1 MSAPAVASPRS
12 TPRSPLPR
20 LRARSCALALLIALP
35 AALASMLAAAQGTA
49 DPAAQANALLARVE
63 TEVEIDPRRALGLAR
78 RAVDL
83 AGKAGDPDLL
93 RRARIE
99 ACDVAALVDA
109 RSALAEA
116 DAGLARAAETG
127 DASALAGFRSCR
139 GYALDLQGKPAEA
152 ALEFETAVV
161 QAERAGDRAL
171 LADALALR
179 GESRHYHGRYDEAI
193 ADLDRA
199 YAINLELGLKDGQRY
214 TLNAIA
220 NVYSDANVGEY
231 DKAIGY
237 YRQLLKYDEAA
248 GLTGGIATTR
258 YNIAG
263 ALEMKGELAAALQEY
278 RRALELDASL
288 DNRAGKAQ
296 GERAIGALLVRQER
310 AGEALPWI
318 ERAMTHFAEV
328 DDVES
333 MARTRLTRARA
344 LHALGRRR
352 EAVVDLEFVER
363 HFRASGN
370 PRQLAKVHEIQAE
383 VHAALGEWKRAYE
396 ASAAHRR
403 MQEELEKRARE
414 EQTTRLRVQFDTARK
429 EQENRALL
437 IENAHRG
444 EALRNA
450 ERVRSLQRLAILL
463 GAALFAVLGAMA
475 LLQVNR
481 GRRLKQLAMT
491 DELTALPNRRHIL
504 EFFERALRTARE
516 QDGALSVIAF
526 DVDHFKRINDL
537 HGHHGGDRAL
547 QRIAQSA
554 QTSLPEGARVGR
566 MGGEEFLAVLPGVA
580 AGPAMA
586 AAERLR
592 LAIAEDALDGF
603 RDGERIT
610 ISLGVVAAGPE
621 DDSETLL
628 KRADGALYRA
638 KREGRDRAVA
648 G

>member
-1 MSAPAVASPRS
+1 MPGLSNPASSANVPPPWRRRS
-12 TPRSPLPR
+12 YALVLGLAGVLTPMH
-20 LRARSCALALLIALP
+20 A
-35 AALASMLAAAQGTA
+35 MAQATP
-49 DPAAQANALLARVE
+49 DPAAETRDLLAKVE
-63 TEVEIDPRRALGLAR
+63 FEVEVDPRRALSLAR
-78 RAVDL
+78 RAVAL
-83 AGKAGDPDLL
+83 AGKSGDPALL
-93 RRARIE
+93 RRARVE
-99 ACDVAALVDA
+99 HCDVAALVDP
-109 RSALAEA
+109 RSGLAEA
-116 DAGLARAAETG
+116 DAGLALAADTG
-127 DASALAGFRSCR
+127 DAAALAGFRTCR
-139 GYALDLQGKPAEA
+139 GYALELQGKPAEA
-152 ALEFETAVV
+152 AAEFETAVA

-199 YAINLELGLKDGQRY
+199 YALNLELGLKDGQRY

-248 GLTGGIATTR
+248 GLTLGVATAR
-258 YNIAG
+258 FNIAG

-278 RRALELDASL
+278 RRALELDTSL
-288 DNRAGKAQ
+288 DNHAGKAQ
-296 GERAIGALLVRQER
+296 SERAIGALLVRQER
-310 AGEALPWI
+310 ADEALPWI
-318 ERAMTHFAEV
+318 ERALEHFVEA
-328 DDVES
+328 DDADNV
-333 MARTRLTRARA
+333 ARTRLARA
-344 LHALGRRR
+344 GALRALGRLR
-352 EAVVDLEFVER
+352 ETVADLEFAER
-363 HFRASGN
+363 HFRAGGN
-370 PRQLAKVHEIQAE
+370 PRQLAKVHESQADAY
-383 VHAALGEWKRAYE
+383 AALGDWKRAYA

-403 MQEELEKRARE
+403 VQDELDRRARE
-414 EQTTRLRVQFDTARK
+414 QQTTRLRVQFDTARK

-463 GAALFAVLGAMA
+463 GATLLILLAAMA
-475 LLQVNR
+475 LQQVNR

-504 EFFERALRTARE
+504 EFFERALRVARE
-516 QDGALSVIAF
+516 QGSALSVIAF

-547 QRIAQSA
+547 QRIAQIA
-554 QTSLPEGARVGR
+554 QASLPEGARVGR
-566 MGGEEFLAVLPGVA
+566 MGGEEFLAVLPGVDA
-580 AGPAMA
+580 EAAMA
-586 AAERLR
+586 VAERLR
-592 LAIAEDALDGF
+592 LAVAEADLDGL
-603 RDGERIT
+603 RMDERIT
-610 ISLGVVAAGPE
+610 VSLGVVAAGPE
-621 DDSETLL
+621 DDSEALL

-638 KREGRDRAVA
+638 KREGRDRAIA

>member
-1 MSAPAVASPRS
+1 MFGSELPESRPVAPLLAWH
-12 TPRSPLPR
+12 
-20 LRARSCALALLIALP
+20 ARMRCAALALLPLVA
-35 AALASMLAAAQGTA
+35 MAQTA
-49 DPAAQANALLARVE
+49 PDPAAEARALLARVE
-63 TEVEIDPRRALGLAR
+63 TEVEVDPQRALSLVR

-83 AGKAGDPDLL
+83 AGRAGDPALL

-99 ACDVAALVDA
+99 RCDVAALVDP
-109 RSALAEA
+109 RSGLAEA
-116 DAGLARAAETG
+116 DAGLALAADTG
-127 DASALAGFRSCR
+127 DAPALAGFRTCR
-139 GYALDLQGKPAEA
+139 GYALELQGKPAEA
-152 ALEFETAVV
+152 AVEFETAVA
-161 QAERAGDRAL
+161 QAERAGDSVL

-199 YAINLELGLKDGQRY
+199 YALNLELGLKDGQRY

-248 GLTGGIATTR
+248 GLTGGVATAR
-258 YNIAG
+258 FNIAG

-278 RRALELDASL
+278 RRALELDTSL
-288 DNRAGKAQ
+288 DNHAGKAQ
-296 GERAIGALLVRQER
+296 SERAIGALLVRQER
-310 AGEALPWI
+310 ADEALPWI
-318 ERAMTHFAEV
+318 ERALDHFVEA
-328 DDVES
+328 DDTDNV
-333 MARTRLTRARA
+333 ARTRLARA
-344 LHALGRRR
+344 GALRALGRLR
-352 EAVVDLEFVER
+352 ETVIDLEFAER
-363 HFRASGN
+363 HFRAGGN
-370 PRQLAKVHEIQAE
+370 PRQLAKVHESQAD
-383 VHAALGEWKRAYE
+383 VYAALGDWKRAYE

-403 MQEELEKRARE
+403 VQDELDRRARE
-414 EQTTRLRVQFDTARK
+414 QQTTRLRVQFDTARK

-463 GAALFAVLGAMA
+463 GATLLILLAAMA
-475 LLQVNR
+475 LQQVNR

-504 EFFERALRTARE
+504 EFFERALRVGRE
-516 QDGALSVIAF
+516 QGGALSVIAF

-547 QRIAQSA
+547 QRIAQVA
-554 QTSLPEGARVGR
+554 QASLPEGARVGR
-566 MGGEEFLAVLPGVA
+566 MGGEEFLAVLPGA
-580 AGPAMA
+580 DAEAAMA
-586 AAERLR
+586 VAERLR
-592 LAIAEDALDGF
+592 LAVAEADLDGL
-603 RDGERIT
+603 RMDERIT
-610 ISLGVVAAGPE
+610 VSLGVVAAGPE
-621 DDSETLL
+621 DDSEALL

-638 KREGRDRAVA
+638 KREGRDRAIA

>member
-1 MSAPAVASPRS
+1 MPGLSKSGPFTTPPLPRRRR
-12 TPRSPLPR
+12 PWALALAFAWALSPLP
-20 LRARSCALALLIALP
+20 AMAQATPEP
-35 AALASMLAAAQGTA
+35 AAEAR
-49 DPAAQANALLARVE
+49 ALLARVE
-63 TEVEIDPRRALGLAR
+63 AEVEVDPRRALGLVR

-83 AGKAGDPDLL
+83 AGKSDDPALL
-93 RRARIE
+93 RQARIE
-99 ACDVAALVDA
+99 QCDVAALVDP
-109 RSALAEA
+109 RSGLAAA
-116 DAGLARAAETG
+116 DAGLALAAETA
-127 DASALAGFRSCR
+127 DASALAGFRTCR

-152 ALEFETAVV
+152 ALEFETAVA

-199 YAINLELGLKDGQRY
+199 YALNLELGIKDGQRY

-237 YRQLLKYDEAA
+237 YRQLLKYDETA
-248 GLTGGIATTR
+248 GLTGGVATAR
-258 YNIAG
+258 FNIAG

-278 RRALELDASL
+278 RRALELDTSL

-296 GERAIGALLVRQER
+296 SERAIGALLVRQER
-310 AGEALPWI
+310 ADEALPWI
-318 ERAMTHFAEV
+318 ERALAHFAES
-328 DDVES
+328 DDVENV
-333 MARTRLTRARA
+333 ARTRLARA
-344 LHALGRRR
+344 GALRALGRLR
-352 EAVVDLEFVER
+352 EAVADLEFAER
-363 HFRASGN
+363 HFRAGGN
-370 PRQLAKVHEIQAE
+370 PRQLAKVHESQAD
-383 VHAALGEWKRAYE
+383 VHAALGDWKRAYE

-403 MQEELEKRARE
+403 VQEELDRRARE
-414 EQTTRLRVQFDTARK
+414 QQTTRLRVQFDTARK

-463 GAALFAVLGAMA
+463 GATLLILLAAMA
-475 LLQVNR
+475 LQQVNR

-491 DELTALPNRRHIL
+491 DALTALPNRRHIL
-504 EFFERALRTARE
+504 EFFERTLRAARE
-516 QDGALSVIAF
+516 QGGALSVIAF
-526 DVDHFKRINDL
+526 DVDHFKRINDR

-547 QRIAQSA
+547 QRIAEVA
-554 QTSLPEGARVGR
+554 RASLPEGARVGR
-566 MGGEEFLAVLPGVA
+566 MGGEEFLAVLPGIDA
-580 AGPAMA
+580 EPAMA
-586 AAERLR
+586 VAERLR
-592 LAIAEDALDGF
+592 QAVAEADLDGL
-603 RDGERIT
+603 RMDERIT
-610 ISLGVVAAGPE
+610 VSLGVVAAGPE
-621 DDSETLL
+621 DDSEALL

-638 KREGRDRAVA
+638 KGEGRDRAIA

>member
-1 MSAPAVASPRS
+1 MPGLSNPADSATLPPFGRRRS
-12 TPRSPLPR
+12 W
-20 LRARSCALALLIALP
+20 ALLLG
-35 AALASMLAAAQGTA
+35 LATILTAVHAFAQTA
-49 DPAAQANALLARVE
+49 PDPAAEARALLARVE
-63 TEVEIDPRRALGLAR
+63 AEVEVDPRRALSLVR

-83 AGKAGDPDLL
+83 ADKSGDPELL

-99 ACDVAALVDA
+99 RCDVAALVDP
-109 RSALAEA
+109 RSGLAEA
-116 DAGLARAAETG
+116 DAGLALAADTG
-127 DASALAGFRSCR
+127 DAPALAGFRTCR

-152 ALEFETAVV
+152 ALEFETAVA
-161 QAERAGDRAL
+161 QADRAGDRAL

-199 YAINLELGLKDGQRY
+199 YALNLELGLKEGQRY

-248 GLTGGIATTR
+248 GLTGGVATAR
-258 YNIAG
+258 FNIAG

-278 RRALELDASL
+278 RRALELDTSL
-288 DNRAGKAQ
+288 DNHAGKAQ
-296 GERAIGALLVRQER
+296 SERAIGALLVRQGR
-310 AGEALPWI
+310 ADEALPWI
-318 ERAMTHFAEV
+318 ERALGHFVEV
-328 DDVES
+328 DDADNV
-333 MARTRLTRARA
+333 ARTRLARA
-344 LHALGRRR
+344 GALRALGRLR
-352 EAVVDLEFVER
+352 ETVVDLEFAER
-363 HFRASGN
+363 HFRAGGN
-370 PRQLAKVHEIQAE
+370 PRQLAKVHESQAD
-383 VHAALGEWKRAYE
+383 VYAALGDWKRAYE

-403 MQEELEKRARE
+403 VQDELDRRARE
-414 EQTTRLRVQFDTARK
+414 QQTTRLRVQFDTARK

-463 GAALFAVLGAMA
+463 GATLLILLAAMA
-475 LLQVNR
+475 LQQVNR

-504 EFFERALRTARE
+504 EFFERTLRSARE
-516 QDGALSVIAF
+516 HGGALSVIAF

-547 QRIAQSA
+547 QRIAQVA
-554 QTSLPEGARVGR
+554 QASLPEGARVGR
-566 MGGEEFLAVLPGVA
+566 MGGEEFLAVLPGA
-580 AGPAMA
+580 DAEAAMA
-586 AAERLR
+586 VAERLR
-592 LAIAEDALDGF
+592 LAVAEADLDGL
-603 RDGERIT
+603 RMDERIT
-610 ISLGVVAAGPE
+610 VSLGVVAAGPE
-621 DDSETLL
+621 YDSEALL

-638 KREGRDRAVA
+638 KREGRDRAIA